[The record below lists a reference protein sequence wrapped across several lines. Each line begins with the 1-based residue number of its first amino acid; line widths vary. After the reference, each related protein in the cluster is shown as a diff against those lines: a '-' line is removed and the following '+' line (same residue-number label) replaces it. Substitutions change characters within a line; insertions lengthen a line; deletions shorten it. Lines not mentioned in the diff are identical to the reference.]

1 MPVERQAADN
11 EAPVLYIR
19 LHKRF
24 RAKTGDTIR
33 LRDVA
38 QLLTEPELLPQLSA
52 LPLCKPGKQDG
63 MLLLI
68 DIMTIVAAVR
78 QAVPGIQIEHFGD
91 PHVLVDIWTDERKA
105 HPLLVAL
112 VWLLLFIGSGLAIMN
127 FHADVSMLAVHR
139 RIYELLTGKTSEHPL
154 LLQIPYSLGIGL
166 GMALFFNHMFR
177 KRFNDE
183 PSPLEVEMFMYQE
196 SIHRYVVT
204 EEYGKQ
210 RHKLATGAEAADQ
223 LPPDDPGRDRKG
235 GPA

>member
-1 MPVERQAADN
+1 MDRQAAGI

-24 RAKTGDTIR
+24 RAKAGETIR

-38 QLLTEPELLPQLSA
+38 QLLTEPDLLPQLSA
-52 LPLCKPGKQDG
+52 LPLCTPGKPDG
-63 MLLLI
+63 TLLLI

-78 QAVPGIQIEHFGD
+78 QAVPAIQIEHFGD

-105 HPLLVAL
+105 HPVLVAL

-154 LLQIPYSLGIGL
+154 LLQVPYSLGIGL

-210 RHKLATGAEAADQ
+210 RLKVASGELAVN
-223 LPPDDPGRDRKG
+223 PPLQDDPGGDG
-235 GPA
+235 GGGRA